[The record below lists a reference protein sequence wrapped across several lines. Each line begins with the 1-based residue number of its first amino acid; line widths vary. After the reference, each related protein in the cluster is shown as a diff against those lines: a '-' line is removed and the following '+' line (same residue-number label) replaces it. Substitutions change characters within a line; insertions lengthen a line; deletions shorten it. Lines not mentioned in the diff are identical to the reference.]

1 MRGLSMVNSYSTL
14 FLVYWCVRYNF
25 SILGLIPLL
34 VVNAVLSFVLAA
46 HVNSRR
52 KHCTVPVEAE
62 LVRSEHRGA
71 LRRHRLYSLGW
82 RRGWLVHWTHDVWR
96 YRWGDDVCFAEDTIP
111 PLMSLFGPLTGIRR
125 SGTIWVDPYRSPYA
139 TYGGVL
145 SPDWRYH
152 LRFYYATAVLCLLC
166 AVALCMV
173 ALAGSALR

>member
-1 MRGLSMVNSYSTL
+1 MVNSYLTL
-14 FLVYWCVRYNF
+14 LLVYECVRCNF

-46 HVNSRR
+46 HINSRR

-62 LVRSEHRGA
+62 LVQSERREA
-71 LRRHRLYSLGW
+71 LRPPHRP
-82 RRGWLVHWTHDVWR
+82 VAMIHWTHDVWR

>member
-1 MRGLSMVNSYSTL
+1 MRGLSMVNSYLTL
-14 FLVYWCVRYNF
+14 LLVYECVRCNF
-25 SILGLIPLL
+25 SILGLIPFL

-46 HVNSRR
+46 HINSRR

-62 LVRSEHRGA
+62 LVQSERREA
-71 LRRHRLYSLGW
+71 LRPPHRP
-82 RRGWLVHWTHDVWR
+82 VAMIHWTHDVWR